1 VRRVAGLAAAL
12 AVVVLAGCD
21 DTKKSKPG
29 PPKPDYALADEAVV
43 RLWTKALYDGHYRR
57 AASFFAPRAI
67 VQQGTT
73 RVLKTRAEAIA
84 FNRSLTCRATVG
96 SIHHEKNR
104 VLLVRFNL
112 GPGPGG
118 GCSEGG
124 TARVRFFIRGG
135 LIETWHQLPEPGI
148 GETGSGT
155 ES

>member
-1 VRRVAGLAAAL
+1 MAVAL
-12 AVVVLAGCD
+12 ALSALAGCGGGD
-21 DTKKSKPG
+21 DGYSG

-43 RLWTKALYDGHYRR
+43 RLWTKALYAGDYRR
-57 AASFFAPRAI
+57 AAGYFAPRAI

-73 RVLKTRAEAIA
+73 RVLKTRKEAIE
-84 FNRSLTCRATVG
+84 FNRSLTCRATVA
-96 SIHHEKNR
+96 SIQHEKNR

-118 GCSEGG
+118 GCSGGG

-135 LIETWHQLPEPGI
+135 LIESWHQLPEPGTP
-148 GETGSGT
+148 ETGGGT

>member
-1 VRRVAGLAAAL
+1 VRWAAAVVAAVAVAAL
-12 AVVVLAGCD
+12 AGCED
-21 DTKKSKPG
+21 DKRRSA

-43 RLWTKALYDGHYRR
+43 RLWTKALYEGRYRR
-57 AASFFAPRAI
+57 AAGFFAPRAI
-67 VQQGTT
+67 VQQGYT
-73 RVLKTRAEAIA
+73 RVLRTRKEAIA

-118 GCSEGG
+118 GCSDGG

-135 LIETWHQLPEPGI
+135 LIETWHQLPEPGT

-155 ES
+155 VS